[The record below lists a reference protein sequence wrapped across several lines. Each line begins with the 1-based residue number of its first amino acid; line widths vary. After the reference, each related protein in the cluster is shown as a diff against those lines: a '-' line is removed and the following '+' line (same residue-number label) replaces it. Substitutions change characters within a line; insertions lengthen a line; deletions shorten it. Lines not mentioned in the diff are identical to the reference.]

1 MRWVARV
8 SMLGMLGGLALGAI
22 GCGGPASNA
31 TPSSPVAPPAFTSM
45 VVGTAH
51 RGHLQVADYPLTK
64 LDELLD
70 AFRPD
75 LVLVEIR
82 PQPFAEGRLEDGPL
96 EMSYVTVQARRR
108 GVPVEPI
115 DWYRDED
122 LGRETSEDPEA
133 RRAFEAEVGDKER
146 ETDSFAPFA
155 VLNGAERARD
165 FLTVENAGARFGLAD
180 NAQWHRRQS
189 WFHRQALAAI
199 EKRHAHRVAAFVGF
213 AHRPELDAWLVTAGA
228 ASTSPARLLAEH
240 PSRPTP
246 APPAGVTDEIVHV
259 WQAGIERLRARA
271 ERADPTAR
279 RRLAAK
285 IRYWEIAVERRGL
298 CCVDDR
304 AFAMP

>member
-1 MRWVARV
+1 
-8 SMLGMLGGLALGAI
+8 MLGVLGGLALGAL
-22 GCGGPASNA
+22 GCGGGSAANA
-31 TPSSPVAPPAFTSM
+31 TSSSAVAPQAFTSM

-70 AFRPD
+70 AFHPD

-82 PQPFAEGRLEDGPL
+82 PQPFAEGRFEDGPL

-108 GVPVEPI
+108 GIPVEPI

-122 LGRETSEDPEA
+122 LGRETSDDPEA

-165 FLTVENAGARFGLAD
+165 SLAVENAGARFGLGD

-213 AHRPELDAWLVTAGA
+213 AHRPELDAWLVTSGA
-228 ASTSPARLLAEH
+228 ASTSPVRLLAEH
-240 PSRPTP
+240 PSPPTP
-246 APPAGVTDEIVHV
+246 KATPTPSGVNDEIVHV
-259 WQAGIERLRARA
+259 WQAGIDRLRARA
-271 ERADPTAR
+271 ERADPTVR

-304 AFAMP
+304 AFAIP